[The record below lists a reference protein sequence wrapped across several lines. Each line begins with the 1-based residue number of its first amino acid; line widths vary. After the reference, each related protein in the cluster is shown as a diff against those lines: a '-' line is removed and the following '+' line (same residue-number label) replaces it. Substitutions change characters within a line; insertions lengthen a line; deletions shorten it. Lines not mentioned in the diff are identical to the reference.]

1 MVGLREASRRRRKF
15 AKVLICLDK
24 TSSRKD
30 GPLLAT
36 FHGED
41 VSKGLPV
48 VGRTSD
54 VAASVQV
61 QSAQQKPARSQAPK
75 DSSANDS
82 FGSLVDSNTQ
92 AINDSP
98 ASSAQDTPRRPDS
111 SSSASDKS
119 PRDRAASDQFS
130 QSKASDD
137 ADNSA
142 SAKSDAKND
151 STADAAKADS
161 KTKDKPKASDAKSAD
176 KSADKS
182 DETKADKADG
192 TDGLAA
198 AVDTAAAAQIDATQ
212 AAVPDPN
219 ALVVAVP
226 VDPNAT
232 ANQAAGPASSPLTIA
247 AAGIAASA
255 SITAQIAGTKTD
267 TATPGDKSA
276 KTASAKVDADTSVTL
291 ADAATGTTDS
301 TATDA
306 KTNGAL
312 IAAVDQGTPKTSFKA
327 AATAQGA
334 SDVSNI
340 GQDTSKANA
349 AQTSATAASAT
360 TAHPQADKPPIDANA
375 ADTKAG
381 TSDRT
386 ADAAPAAAT
395 PHAHAGMQ
403 AAIPTTDASAQA
415 ASAIQAPLTNT
426 TSAATASTATLTA
439 TAANAN
445 AIPISG
451 VPIEIVA
458 AARAGKTRFDISLD
472 PLDLGR
478 IDVRINV
485 DRNGQVTS
493 HLTVEKPE
501 TLQMLRQDAPQLQR
515 ALDDAGLKTGSNG
528 LSFSLRDQNSS
539 GQNSGQNHDNG
550 GNARRLIV
558 SDEDAVPAA
567 PVGRSYG
574 RMLGSSSGVDIRV

>member
-1 MVGLREASRRRRKF
+1 MAGLREASRRRRQF
-15 AKVLICLDK
+15 AKILICLDK

-75 DSSANDS
+75 DSSGNDS

-92 AINDSP
+92 AINDSA

-119 PRDRAASDQFS
+119 PRDRAAGDQFS
-130 QSKASDD
+130 QSKTSAD
-137 ADNSA
+137 ADNPA
-142 SAKSDAKND
+142 PAKNDARNDARNDAKND

-182 DETKADKADG
+182 DESKGDKADG

-198 AVDTAAAAQIDATQ
+198 AVAAAQVDATQ

-226 VDPNAT
+226 VDPNAA

-276 KTASAKVDADTSVTL
+276 KTASAKVDADTSATL
-291 ADAATGTTDS
+291 ADAATGTTGS

-306 KTNGAL
+306 KTNGGL

-340 GQDTSKANA
+340 GQDTGKANA

-375 ADTKAG
+375 ADTK
-381 TSDRT
+381 
-386 ADAAPAAAT
+386 
-395 PHAHAGMQ
+395 
-403 AAIPTTDASAQA
+403 
-415 ASAIQAPLTNT
+415 
-426 TSAATASTATLTA
+426 
-439 TAANAN
+439 
-445 AIPISG
+445 
-451 VPIEIVA
+451 
-458 AARAGKTRFDISLD
+458 
-472 PLDLGR
+472 
-478 IDVRINV
+478 
-485 DRNGQVTS
+485 
-493 HLTVEKPE
+493 
-501 TLQMLRQDAPQLQR
+501 
-515 ALDDAGLKTGSNG
+515 
-528 LSFSLRDQNSS
+528 
-539 GQNSGQNHDNG
+539 
-550 GNARRLIV
+550 
-558 SDEDAVPAA
+558 
-567 PVGRSYG
+567 
-574 RMLGSSSGVDIRV
+574 